1 MHTCSSPARFPADIY
16 LDRTRRLYVVLN
28 RILDFRDIAVNQL
41 VDVAIYAVGVILFR
55 FSHLVGTG
63 KQLDRWRI
71 RREPKRKRFA
81 LAADCAHDDTACV
94 RMLTES
100 GIMLWRHRLVGVIS
114 SKSLT
119 ECYARNLRPETWR
132 WWLSGCLRKH
142 LFFVPSTG

>member
-1 MHTCSSPARFPADIY
+1 M
-16 LDRTRRLYVVLN
+16 VLN

-81 LAADCAHDDTACV
+81 LAADCAHDDTACN
-94 RMLTES
+94 RKMTDS
-100 GIMLWRHRLVGVIS
+100 GIILWHHCVIYDTFS
-114 SKSLT
+114 MVFT
-119 ECYARNLRPETWR
+119 EGT
-132 WWLSGCLRKH
+132 S
-142 LFFVPSTG
+142 